1 MKTYMI
7 PSRNVMKG
15 ATRGPTRMAKGGEIN
30 MDSPDVPQHK
40 RMAAGC
46 SCKQG
51 SSRK

>member
-1 MKTYMI
+1 M
-7 PSRNVMKG
+7 PSGKVMKG
-15 ATRGPTRMAKGGEIN
+15 ATHGPTRMAKGGEIN